1 MKAAPSAA
9 TVTAAATLMSGADY
23 RESLRRL
30 RPTVYVDG
38 RRDAIFTGASAR
50 GRAVECALR
59 RAEALRMSGPALVV
73 VEPVGGGQ
81 DVSHVVQSQLAS

>member
-1 MKAAPSAA
+1 MATIDRSHRIRVSCSPSPSGTAW
-9 TVTAAATLMSGADY
+9 TVFVG
-23 RESLRRL
+23 
-30 RPTVYVDG
+30 G

>member
-1 MKAAPSAA
+1 MATIGRSHRIRVSCSLSPSG
-9 TVTAAATLMSGADY
+9 TAW
-23 RESLRRL
+23 
-30 RPTVYVDG
+30 TVYVDG